1 MRGIPQP
8 GTLDISHTLVRF
20 DIFNRSNFEY
30 SAFSG
35 LKVDCA
41 EENQTRKKKVDS
53 AEENKTR
60 KKIFRSAIS
69 RHQLSCD
76 YALNL

>member
-1 MRGIPQP
+1 MDLPIWH
-8 GTLDISHTLVRF
+8 LDFCHTLVLF

-35 LKVDCA
+35 LKVDSA
-41 EENQTRKKKVDS
+41 EETKHEKQKDN

-60 KKIFRSAIS
+60 EKIFLSAIS
-69 RHQLSCD
+69 MHQLSRNH
-76 YALNL
+76 ALNL